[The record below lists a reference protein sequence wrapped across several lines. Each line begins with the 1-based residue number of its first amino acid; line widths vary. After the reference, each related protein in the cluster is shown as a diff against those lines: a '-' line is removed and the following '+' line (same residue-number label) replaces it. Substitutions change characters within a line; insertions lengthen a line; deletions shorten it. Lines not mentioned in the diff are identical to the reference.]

1 MKPFQLRI
9 PAHRDHLP
17 VATEAIRAF
26 GGEAGWSGDLALQIE
41 LVCEELLVNIMDYGY
56 PERTPGEIEI
66 TLETRSSDIRITVT
80 DDGVAFDPW
89 QQPSPDLDAPLEA
102 RQPGGLGLLLVRTI
116 MNVYTYRCINGRN
129 QVVLTKVFQS

>member
-17 VATEAIRAF
+17 VVAEAIHAF
-26 GGEAGWSGDLALQIE
+26 GSEAGWSGDLALQIE

>member
-17 VATEAIRAF
+17 VVAEAIHAF

-102 RQPGGLGLLLVRTI
+102 RQPGGLGLLLVKTI
-116 MNVYTYRCINGRN
+116 MNVCTYRCINGRN